1 MLSYIEFP
9 SNKARDKIPVQMT
22 YWGSALR
29 KPGEGKAG
37 EAGKK
42 LSKTVA
48 SAGD

>member
-1 MLSYIEFP
+1 MLSYVEFS
-9 SNKARDKIPVQMT
+9 SNKARDKILVQIT

-29 KPGEGKAG
+29 KPGEDKAG